1 MKKVI
6 GKNIV
11 IKSIE
16 EEVRTEAG
24 LILSAK
30 DVNGF
35 RYKKGLVV
43 MPGTE
48 VLNILAGDE
57 IYYDKSNAFT
67 MVINDDDVTVIN
79 ERDVV
84 VVL

>member
-48 VLNILAGDE
+48 VLNILAGTR
-57 IYYDKSNAFT
+57 FT
-67 MVINDDDVTVIN
+67 TTSQTHLPWSSTTMT
-79 ERDVV
+79 
-84 VVL
+84 

>member
-1 MKKVI
+1 
-6 GKNIV
+6 
-11 IKSIE
+11 
-16 EEVRTEAG
+16 
-24 LILSAK
+24 
-30 DVNGF
+30 
-35 RYKKGLVV
+35 

-48 VLNILAGDE
+48 VFNISAGDE
-57 IYYDKSNAFT
+57 IYYDKSNSFT